1 MRNLIAGIVVG
12 MVIGIV
18 VGTTVVAPRLKL
30 PVQTAAERM
39 ASTNASPRARGAPRK
54 AFVTD
59 TPTPKLAPAQHSS
72 GSPRPS
78 VSSDEQDRTRWRMAS
93 AYASTL
99 AEMGSLAKRV
109 EADIWKASDG
119 RFRIEFF
126 EPGTLVD
133 TEKAFDA
140 VRSGAIEA
148 AFAAPSIWADRNPA
162 LHLFSAIPFGPPI
175 QEYLAWTHA
184 KGVVI
189 MRDIYKKLGVR
200 GMACGLLAPEG
211 SGWFRK
217 PVKSLDQLRA
227 QRIGMT
233 GLGAEVLQQLGIE
246 VLPVAEGDAFVA
258 LERGLIDAVEAAQP
272 SIDLQLGLH
281 RMARHYYFPGWH
293 QPATLLN
300 LIINQNAWDKLGPA
314 AQRQLQSVCGD
325 NIRRGLAESEAAQ
338 FEALKTLTAEGV
350 SIETWS
356 PEILAALR
364 VAWAEVVRTKQKK
377 SRDFDRAWKSLKL
390 FREEYGIWREIGQPA
405 NRP

>member
-12 MVIGIV
+12 IVIGIV

-30 PVQTAAERM
+30 PVQTEAERSA
-39 ASTNASPRARGAPRK
+39 ASDASPWARGAPRK
-54 AFVTD
+54 AFKAD
-59 TPTPKLAPAQHSS
+59 EPPSKPIQEPPSS
-72 GSPRPS
+72 GAPRPAAS
-78 VSSDEQDRTRWRMAS
+78 PDTQKQTRWRMAS

-119 RFRIEFF
+119 GFRVEFF
-126 EPGTLVD
+126 EPGTLVATD
-133 TEKAFDA
+133 KAFDA

-148 AFAAPSIWADRNPA
+148 AFAAPAIWADRNPA

-175 QEYLAWTHA
+175 QEYLAWVHA
-184 KGVVI
+184 KGSVI
-189 MRDIYKKLGVR
+189 MRDVYKKLGVH

-211 SGWFRK
+211 SGWFRT
-217 PVKSLDQLRA
+217 PVKSLAELKA
-227 QRIGMT
+227 QRVGMT
-233 GLGAEVLQQLGIE
+233 GLGADVLQQLGVE

-258 LERGLIDAVEAAQP
+258 LERGLIDAAEAAQP

-281 RMARHYYFPGWH
+281 HMARHYYFPGWH
-293 QPATLLN
+293 QPATLLS
-300 LIINQNAWDKLGPA
+300 LIVNQSAWDQLAPA
-314 AQRQLQSVCGD
+314 QQSQLQNVCGD

-338 FEALKTLTAEGV
+338 FDALKTLTADGV

-356 PEILAALR
+356 PEILSALR
-364 VAWAEVVRTKQKK
+364 GAWTKVVRAKRKK
-377 SRDFDRAWKSLKL
+377 SRDFDRAWRSLEQ

-405 NRP
+405 TGK